1 MTETASRVGVACP
14 ACSPEIETVHEVLA
28 EGGQSTVRCTECGH
42 VHKAT
47 IEAETEIERRVV
59 VSQSGES
66 LTATVEGPPDERIQV
81 GEEFVLE
88 TDDPLLVV
96 RITDIQVGTE
106 QRTESARMEDVE
118 TIWSRAVDNVTVN
131 VTLHPESGDETRGIE
146 VSVPG
151 DYEFEIGAREELV
164 NEEFT
169 VEGIH
174 VRENAVG
181 YPAGKLDRPGDT
193 AEAKDLK
200 RIYARDESSSA
211 WSAW

>member
-1 MTETASRVGVACP
+1 MTETASRVAVVCP

-28 EGGQSTVRCTECGH
+28 EGGQATVRCTDCDH
-42 VHKAT
+42 VHKTT
-47 IEAETEIERRVV
+47 IEGDTEVERTVV

-66 LTATVEGPPDERIQV
+66 LTTTVGGPAGERIQI
-81 GEEFVLE
+81 GEEFVVE
-88 TDDPLLVV
+88 ADDALLVA

-106 QRTESARMEDVE
+106 ERTDSAVMDDVE
-118 TIWSRAVDNVTVN
+118 TIWTRAVDNVALN
-131 VTLHPESGDETRGIE
+131 VTLHPESGDDTRGIE
-146 VSVPG
+146 VRVPG
-151 DYEFEIGAREELV
+151 DYEFEVGSTEELGG
-164 NEEFT
+164 EEFT
-169 VEGIH
+169 VEGMH

-181 YPAGKLDRPGDT
+181 YPAGKLDHRGDT

>member
-1 MTETASRVGVACP
+1 MTETASRVGIACP

-28 EGGQSTVRCTECGH
+28 EGGQSTVRCTECNH
-42 VHKAT
+42 VHKTT

-88 TDDPLLVV
+88 TDDSLLVV

-151 DYEFEIGAREELV
+151 DYEFKIGAREELAD
-164 NEEFT
+164 EEFT
-169 VEGIH
+169 VEGMH

-200 RIYARDESSSA
+200 RIYARDESSST

>member
-1 MTETASRVGVACP
+1 MTETASRVGVVCP
-14 ACSPEIETVHEVLA
+14 ACSPEFETVHEVLA

-42 VHKAT
+42 VHKTT
-47 IEAETEIERRVV
+47 IADESEIERKVV

-66 LTATVEGPPDERIQV
+66 LTATVGGPADERIQI
-81 GEEFVLE
+81 GEEFVVE
-88 TDDPLLVV
+88 ADDALLVV

-106 QRTESARMEDVE
+106 RRADSARMEDVE
-118 TIWSRAVDNVTVN
+118 TIWSRAIDNVTLN

-146 VSVPG
+146 VQVPG
-151 DYEFEIGAREELV
+151 DYEFEVGATEELAD
-164 NEEFT
+164 EEFT
-169 VEGIH
+169 IEGMH

-181 YPAGKLDRPGDT
+181 YPAGKLDHPGDA